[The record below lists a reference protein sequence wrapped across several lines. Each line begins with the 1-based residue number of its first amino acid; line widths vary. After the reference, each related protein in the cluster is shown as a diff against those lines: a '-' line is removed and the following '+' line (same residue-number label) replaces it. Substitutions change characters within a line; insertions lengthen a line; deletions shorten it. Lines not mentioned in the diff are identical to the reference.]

1 MKKLTILLV
10 ALVCGFTSTAQK
22 QPFEQYGY
30 KVKIATLSKGKYIEH
45 FDQDTIVQI
54 GTVLMNRRNGKIVSF
69 VKYDTTLGEYSLKP
83 ELISRWMSPDP
94 LAEEFYSESPYNF
107 GFNNPIRFVDTDGRA
122 PSDFTLLIAKDGA
135 GGHGHM
141 GAVIQDGGGKYYYVT
156 MGAAENASV
165 STMASAGVNGGMNV
179 MELSGAK
186 SMDDAISMAKTDTNN
201 SPYTDQVT
209 FKTTSEQ
216 DQKIFENVTDKAA
229 KVNSGEEKYNVV
241 SNNCTDGVERPIE
254 NATGVTLPDN
264 VGPNTNFQNVK
275 DNKNQIQTG
284 LNLNSGKYEV
294 KSLTSGLDGFQPKQ
308 VVVPVEK
315 KDKP

>member
-1 MKKLTILLV
+1 MRKLAILII
-10 ALVCGFTSTAQK
+10 ALVSAFTAMAQK

-54 GTVLMNRRNGKIVSF
+54 GTVLLNRRNGKIVSF

-94 LAEEFYSESPYNF
+94 LANEFYSESPYNF
-107 GFNNPIRFVDTDGRA
+107 GHNNPIRFIDTDGRA
-122 PSDFTLLIAKDGA
+122 PSDFTLLSAKDGA

-141 GAVIQDGGGKYYYVT
+141 GAVIQDGSGKYYYVT

-186 SMDDAISMAKTDTNN
+186 SMNDAVAMAKTDTNN

-229 KVNSGEEKYNVV
+229 KVNSGEEKYNVAT
-241 SNNCTDGVERPIE
+241 NNCADGVERPIE
-254 NATGVTLPDN
+254 SATGVALPTN

-308 VVVPVEK
+308 VVVPAEK
-315 KDKP
+315 KPNP